1 VRGGHM
7 RCYKC
12 GSFLTDGD
20 TCPQCGEN
28 VRIYKKTAR
37 VSDAYYNAGLYKA
50 RVRDLTGAVESLKIS
65 LMINKYNTNARN
77 LLGLVYCEM
86 GDVVEALSQWVVSK
100 NFTPEGN
107 IAGHYIKK
115 IQTNQNRFEMITGT
129 IRKYNLSLKYAKEG
143 NLDMAVI
150 QLKKVVANNPQ
161 LIKAHL
167 LLALI
172 YIKQDELS
180 RAKKLLNAVLA
191 IDKNNTLAHI
201 YQKEIAERNVAKKA
215 ETSGSFL
222 PKRKEKDIDKKP
234 LSGNDVILP
243 RSSYKEPSN
252 GAITIINVLAGV
264 VIGAALIW
272 FLIVPARNKGLT
284 QDYKKSLQEYSEQLS
299 SGNVELNSMQKELEE
314 VKAQKDALEQQLG
327 VVNGTEG
334 SNKLLVSVIEAAS
347 DYIANKPDDAA
358 NKLVDIDVSA
368 LPSESAKTL
377 YNTIATATLPAA
389 AQTHEPVRQG
399 LVSMT
404 GTFIDTIV
412 ICTLTGLSI
421 VLTGAWQV
429 DGLEGVQVTT
439 YAFQNGLPFP
449 HVVSSFVLM
458 MCLVFFAFT
467 TILGWDYYSER
478 CLEYLTGGNMKK
490 VMVFRWI
497 YILAVFIGPYMTVSA
512 VWTIADIFNGLM
524 ALPNMIA
531 LFALNGV
538 VVYETKKFFEAGKH
552 KK

>member
-1 VRGGHM
+1 M

-180 RAKKLLNAVLA
+180 RAKKMLNAVLA

-201 YQKEIAERNVAKKA
+201 YQKEIAERNAAKKA

-234 LSGNDVILP
+234 LRGKDDILP

-252 GAITIINVLAGV
+252 RAITIINVLAGV

-299 SGNVELNSMQKELEE
+299 SGNVELISMQ
-314 VKAQKDALEQQLG
+314 
-327 VVNGTEG
+327 
-334 SNKLLVSVIEAAS
+334 
-347 DYIANKPDDAA
+347 
-358 NKLVDIDVSA
+358 
-368 LPSESAKTL
+368 
-377 YNTIATATLPAA
+377 
-389 AQTHEPVRQG
+389 
-399 LVSMT
+399 
-404 GTFIDTIV
+404 
-412 ICTLTGLSI
+412 
-421 VLTGAWQV
+421 
-429 DGLEGVQVTT
+429 
-439 YAFQNGLPFP
+439 
-449 HVVSSFVLM
+449 
-458 MCLVFFAFT
+458 
-467 TILGWDYYSER
+467 
-478 CLEYLTGGNMKK
+478 
-490 VMVFRWI
+490 
-497 YILAVFIGPYMTVSA
+497 
-512 VWTIADIFNGLM
+512 
-524 ALPNMIA
+524 
-531 LFALNGV
+531 
-538 VVYETKKFFEAGKH
+538 
-552 KK
+552 

>member
-1 VRGGHM
+1 
-7 RCYKC
+7 
-12 GSFLTDGD
+12 
-20 TCPQCGEN
+20 
-28 VRIYKKTAR
+28 
-37 VSDAYYNAGLYKA
+37 
-50 RVRDLTGAVESLKIS
+50 
-65 LMINKYNTNARN
+65 
-77 LLGLVYCEM
+77 M

-180 RAKKLLNAVLA
+180 RAKKMLNAVLA

-201 YQKEIAERNVAKKA
+201 YQKEIAERNAAKKA

-243 RSSYKEPSN
+243 RSSYNEPSN

-389 AQTHEPVRQG
+389 AQTFYNTGMTEYYKSNYEVAADN
-399 LVSMT
+399 LVKAYK
-404 GTFIDTIV
+404 
-412 ICTLTGLSI
+412 CNNLSLI
-421 VLTGAWQV
+421 
-429 DGLEGVQVTT
+429 
-439 YAFQNGLPFP
+439 
-449 HVVSSFVLM
+449 H
-458 MCLVFFAFT
+458 
-467 TILGWDYYSER
+467 I
-478 CLEYLTGGNMKK
+478 
-490 VMVFRWI
+490 
-497 YILAVFIGPYMTVSA
+497 
-512 VWTIADIFNGLM
+512 
-524 ALPNMIA
+524 
-531 LFALNGV
+531 
-538 VVYETKKFFEAGKH
+538 
-552 KK
+552 

>member
-1 VRGGHM
+1 M
-7 RCYKC
+7 RCFKC

-20 TCPQCGEN
+20 TCPQCGEY
-28 VRIYKKTAR
+28 VGIYKKTAR

-107 IAGHYIKK
+107 IAGTYIKK
-115 IQTNQNRFEMITGT
+115 IQTNQNRFEMVTGT
-129 IRKYNLSLKYAKEG
+129 IRKYNLSLNYAKEG
-143 NLDMAVI
+143 NTDMAII

-180 RAKKLLNAVLA
+180 RARKLLNAVLA
-191 IDKNNTLAHI
+191 IDKNNTLAHM
-201 YQKEIAERNVAKKA
+201 YMKEIEKIAAKKA

-222 PKRKEKDIDKKP
+222 PKRKEKEIDKKP

-243 RSSYKEPSN
+243 KSSYKEPSN
-252 GAITIINVLAGV
+252 GAITIINVLVGV

-272 FLIVPARNKGLT
+272 FLIIPAKNKGLT
-284 QDYKKSLQEYSEQLS
+284 QDYKKNLQEYSEQLS
-299 SGNVELNSMQKELEE
+299 SSNVELNSMQKELED

-327 VVNGTEG
+327 VVSGTG
-334 SNKLLVSVIEAAS
+334 GNNKLLVSVIEAAN
-347 DYIANKPDDAA
+347 DYIANKPDEAA

-389 AQTHEPVRQG
+389 AQNFYDTGMTEYYKSNYEVAAEN
-399 LVSMT
+399 LVKAYKCNNSVDSAYYAAKSYVALAKT
-404 GTFIDTIV
+404 DDAKKYYQYIV
-412 ICTLTGLSI
+412 
-421 VLTGAWQV
+421 
-429 DGLEGVQVTT
+429 D
-439 YAFQNGLPFP
+439 
-449 HVVSSFVLM
+449 
-458 MCLVFFAFT
+458 
-467 TILGWDYYSER
+467 DYSTSGY
-478 CLEYLTGGNMKK
+478 YK
-490 VMVFRWI
+490 
-497 YILAVFIGPYMTVSA
+497 
-512 VWTIADIFNGLM
+512 
-524 ALPNMIA
+524 
-531 LFALNGV
+531 
-538 VVYETKKFFEAGKH
+538 EASDYVNSH
-552 KK
+552 

>member
-1 VRGGHM
+1 M

-172 YIKQDELS
+172 
-180 RAKKLLNAVLA
+180 
-191 IDKNNTLAHI
+191 
-201 YQKEIAERNVAKKA
+201 
-215 ETSGSFL
+215 
-222 PKRKEKDIDKKP
+222 
-234 LSGNDVILP
+234 
-243 RSSYKEPSN
+243 
-252 GAITIINVLAGV
+252 
-264 VIGAALIW
+264 
-272 FLIVPARNKGLT
+272 
-284 QDYKKSLQEYSEQLS
+284 
-299 SGNVELNSMQKELEE
+299 
-314 VKAQKDALEQQLG
+314 
-327 VVNGTEG
+327 
-334 SNKLLVSVIEAAS
+334 
-347 DYIANKPDDAA
+347 
-358 NKLVDIDVSA
+358 
-368 LPSESAKTL
+368 
-377 YNTIATATLPAA
+377 
-389 AQTHEPVRQG
+389 
-399 LVSMT
+399 
-404 GTFIDTIV
+404 
-412 ICTLTGLSI
+412 
-421 VLTGAWQV
+421 
-429 DGLEGVQVTT
+429 
-439 YAFQNGLPFP
+439 
-449 HVVSSFVLM
+449 
-458 MCLVFFAFT
+458 
-467 TILGWDYYSER
+467 
-478 CLEYLTGGNMKK
+478 
-490 VMVFRWI
+490 
-497 YILAVFIGPYMTVSA
+497 
-512 VWTIADIFNGLM
+512 
-524 ALPNMIA
+524 
-531 LFALNGV
+531 
-538 VVYETKKFFEAGKH
+538 
-552 KK
+552 

>member
-1 VRGGHM
+1 M

-100 NFTPEGN
+100 NFMPEGN

-180 RAKKLLNAVLA
+180 RTKKLLNAVLA
-191 IDKNNTLAHI
+191 IDKNNTPANTFI
-201 YQKEIAERNVAKKA
+201 IVIAPLLGSLYDDLGRI
-215 ETSGSFL
+215 TSL
-222 PKRKEKDIDKKP
+222 P
-234 LSGNDVILP
+234 LSGFLSISFSFLLG
-243 RSSYKEPSN
+243 RKEP
-252 GAITIINVLAGV
+252 
-264 VIGAALIW
+264 
-272 FLIVPARNKGLT
+272 
-284 QDYKKSLQEYSEQLS
+284 
-299 SGNVELNSMQKELEE
+299 
-314 VKAQKDALEQQLG
+314 
-327 VVNGTEG
+327 
-334 SNKLLVSVIEAAS
+334 
-347 DYIANKPDDAA
+347 
-358 NKLVDIDVSA
+358 DVSA
-368 LPSESAKTL
+368 
-377 YNTIATATLPAA
+377 
-389 AQTHEPVRQG
+389 
-399 LVSMT
+399 
-404 GTFIDTIV
+404 
-412 ICTLTGLSI
+412 
-421 VLTGAWQV
+421 
-429 DGLEGVQVTT
+429 
-439 YAFQNGLPFP
+439 
-449 HVVSSFVLM
+449 
-458 MCLVFFAFT
+458 FFAAF
-467 TILGWDYYSER
+467 L
-478 CLEYLTGGNMKK
+478 
-490 VMVFRWI
+490 
-497 YILAVFIGPYMTVSA
+497 SA
-512 VWTIADIFNGLM
+512 ISF
-524 ALPNMIA
+524 
-531 LFALNGV
+531 
-538 VVYETKKFFEAGKH
+538 
-552 KK
+552 

>member
-1 VRGGHM
+1 M
-7 RCYKC
+7 RCFKC

-20 TCPQCGEN
+20 TCPQCGEY
-28 VRIYKKTAR
+28 VGIYKKTAR

-107 IAGHYIKK
+107 IAGTYIKK
-115 IQTNQNRFEMITGT
+115 IQTNQNRFEMVTGT
-129 IRKYNLSLKYAKEG
+129 IRKYNLSLNYAKEG
-143 NLDMAVI
+143 NTDMAII

-180 RAKKLLNAVLA
+180 RARKLLNAVLA
-191 IDKNNTLAHI
+191 IDKNNTLAHM
-201 YQKEIAERNVAKKA
+201 YMKEIEKKIAAKKA

-222 PKRKEKDIDKKP
+222 PKRKEKEIDKKP

-243 RSSYKEPSN
+243 KSSYKEPSN
-252 GAITIINVLAGV
+252 GAITIINVLVGV

-272 FLIVPARNKGLT
+272 FLIIPAKNKGLT
-284 QDYKKSLQEYSEQLS
+284 QDYKKNLQEYSEQLS
-299 SGNVELNSMQKELEE
+299 SSNVELNSMQKELED

-327 VVNGTEG
+327 VVSGTG
-334 SNKLLVSVIEAAS
+334 GNNKLLVSVIEAAT
-347 DYIANKPDDAA
+347 DEAA

-389 AQTHEPVRQG
+389 AQNFYDTGMTEYYKSNYEVAAEN
-399 LVSMT
+399 LVKAYKCNNSVDSAYYAAKSYVALAKT
-404 GTFIDTIV
+404 DDAKKYYQYIV
-412 ICTLTGLSI
+412 
-421 VLTGAWQV
+421 
-429 DGLEGVQVTT
+429 D
-439 YAFQNGLPFP
+439 
-449 HVVSSFVLM
+449 
-458 MCLVFFAFT
+458 
-467 TILGWDYYSER
+467 DYSTSGY
-478 CLEYLTGGNMKK
+478 YK
-490 VMVFRWI
+490 
-497 YILAVFIGPYMTVSA
+497 
-512 VWTIADIFNGLM
+512 
-524 ALPNMIA
+524 
-531 LFALNGV
+531 
-538 VVYETKKFFEAGKH
+538 EASDYVNSH
-552 KK
+552 

>member
-1 VRGGHM
+1 M
-7 RCYKC
+7 RCFKC

-20 TCPQCGEN
+20 TCPQCGEY
-28 VRIYKKTAR
+28 VGIYKKTAR

-107 IAGHYIKK
+107 IAGTYIKK
-115 IQTNQNRFEMITGT
+115 IQTNQNRFEMVTGT
-129 IRKYNLSLKYAKEG
+129 IRKYNLSLNYAKEG
-143 NLDMAVI
+143 NTDMAII

-180 RAKKLLNAVLA
+180 RARKLLNAVLA
-191 IDKNNTLAHI
+191 IDKNNTLAHM
-201 YQKEIAERNVAKKA
+201 YMKEIEKKIAAKKA

-222 PKRKEKDIDKKP
+222 PKRKEKEIDKKP

-243 RSSYKEPSN
+243 KSSYKEPSN
-252 GAITIINVLAGV
+252 GAITIINVLVGV

-272 FLIVPARNKGLT
+272 FLIIPAKNKGLT
-284 QDYKKSLQEYSEQLS
+284 QDYKKNLQEYSEQLS
-299 SGNVELNSMQKELEE
+299 SSNVELNSMQKELED

-327 VVNGTEG
+327 VVSGTG
-334 SNKLLVSVIEAAS
+334 GNNKLLVSVIEAAN
-347 DYIANKPDDAA
+347 DYIA

-389 AQTHEPVRQG
+389 AQNFYDTGMTEYYKSNYEVAAEN
-399 LVSMT
+399 LVKAYKCNNSVDSAYYAAKSYVALAKT
-404 GTFIDTIV
+404 DDAKKYYQYIV
-412 ICTLTGLSI
+412 
-421 VLTGAWQV
+421 
-429 DGLEGVQVTT
+429 D
-439 YAFQNGLPFP
+439 
-449 HVVSSFVLM
+449 
-458 MCLVFFAFT
+458 
-467 TILGWDYYSER
+467 DYSTSGY
-478 CLEYLTGGNMKK
+478 YK
-490 VMVFRWI
+490 
-497 YILAVFIGPYMTVSA
+497 
-512 VWTIADIFNGLM
+512 
-524 ALPNMIA
+524 
-531 LFALNGV
+531 
-538 VVYETKKFFEAGKH
+538 EASDYVNSH
-552 KK
+552 

>member
-1 VRGGHM
+1 M
-7 RCYKC
+7 RCFKC
-12 GSFLTDGD
+12 GSVLTEND
-20 TCPQCGEN
+20 TCPKCGEN
-28 VRIYKKTAR
+28 VAIYKKTAR

-100 NFTPEGN
+100 NFAPEGN
-107 IAGHYIKK
+107 VAGHYIKK

-129 IRKYNLSLKYAKEG
+129 IRKYNLCLKYAKEG
-143 NLDMAVI
+143 SLDVAVI

-172 YIKQDELS
+172 YIKQDELT
-180 RAKKLLNAVLA
+180 RAKKLLNSVLA
-191 IDKNNTLAHI
+191 IDKNNTLAHM
-201 YQKEIAERNVAKKA
+201 YLKEIAERNAAKKA
-215 ETSGSFL
+215 ETSASFL
-222 PKRKEKDIDKKP
+222 PKRKEKETDKKP

-252 GAITIINVLAGV
+252 GAITIINVLVGV

-272 FLIVPARNKGLT
+272 FLIVPAKNKGIT

-347 DYIANKPDDAA
+347 DYIANK
-358 NKLVDIDVSA
+358 LVDIDVSA

-389 AQTHEPVRQG
+389 AQTFYNTGMTEYYKSNYEAAAEN
-399 LVSMT
+399 LVKAYKCNNSADSAYYAAKSYVALAKT
-404 GTFIDTIV
+404 DDAKKYYQYIV
-412 ICTLTGLSI
+412 
-421 VLTGAWQV
+421 
-429 DGLEGVQVTT
+429 D
-439 YAFQNGLPFP
+439 
-449 HVVSSFVLM
+449 
-458 MCLVFFAFT
+458 
-467 TILGWDYYSER
+467 DYSTSGY
-478 CLEYLTGGNMKK
+478 YK
-490 VMVFRWI
+490 
-497 YILAVFIGPYMTVSA
+497 
-512 VWTIADIFNGLM
+512 
-524 ALPNMIA
+524 
-531 LFALNGV
+531 
-538 VVYETKKFFEAGKH
+538 EASDYVNSH
-552 KK
+552 

>member
-1 VRGGHM
+1 M
-7 RCYKC
+7 RCFKC
-12 GSFLTDGD
+12 GCLLSEND
-20 TCPQCGEN
+20 TCPKCGED
-28 VRIYKKTAR
+28 VRVYKKTAR

-65 LMINKYNTNARN
+65 LMVNKYNTNARN

-100 NFTPEGN
+100 NG
-107 IAGHYIKK
+107 AYIKK
-115 IQTNQNRFEMITGT
+115 IQTNQNRFEMVTGT
-129 IRKYNLSLKYAKEG
+129 IKKYNLSLKYAKEG

-172 YIKQDELS
+172 YIKQDELT
-180 RAKKLLNAVLA
+180 RARKLLNAVLA
-191 IDKNNTLAHI
+191 IDKNNTLAQM
-201 YQKEIAERNVAKKA
+201 YKQEIDERSALKKA
-215 ETSGSFL
+215 ESSSAFL

-252 GAITIINVLAGV
+252 GAITIINVLVGV

-299 SGNVELNSMQKELEE
+299 SGNVELNSMQKELED
-314 VKAQKDALEQQLG
+314 VKAQRDALEQQLG

-347 DYIANKPDDAA
+347 DYLANKPADAA
-358 NKLVDIDVSA
+358 DKLVDIDVSA
-368 LPSESAKTL
+368 LPSDSAKTL

-389 AQTHEPVRQG
+389 AQNFYNTGMTEYYKSNYEVAAEN
-399 LVSMT
+399 LVKAYKCNNSADSAYYAAKSYVALAKT
-404 GTFIDTIV
+404 DDAKKYYQYIV
-412 ICTLTGLSI
+412 
-421 VLTGAWQV
+421 
-429 DGLEGVQVTT
+429 D
-439 YAFQNGLPFP
+439 
-449 HVVSSFVLM
+449 
-458 MCLVFFAFT
+458 
-467 TILGWDYYSER
+467 DYSTSGYYKEASE
-478 CLEYLTGGNMKK
+478 YVK
-490 VMVFRWI
+490 
-497 YILAVFIGPYMTVSA
+497 S
-512 VWTIADIFNGLM
+512 
-524 ALPNMIA
+524 
-531 LFALNGV
+531 
-538 VVYETKKFFEAGKH
+538 H
-552 KK
+552 